1 MSYSRRELYALGE
14 PIGDSSTE
22 KKPGTKSLIYGGG
35 GGKGSKPKRAPLNP
49 ANVSTGFGTATANP
63 ATGQYSYTLDPRL
76 AQLRDVFYGA
86 SGEFLPT
93 DQQNMFS
100 QGMTDQAM
108 STYGR
113 GSDFLNQALGLSPQ
127 EVAAQYYSDIQGLQA
142 PFRELENSQ
151 LADSLFKSGRSGAAT
166 AFNASGYLN
175 PEQFALL
182 QSRAQ
187 SDRALG
193 IEAENLGRS
202 RQLSDLNTAF
212 GVQRGGLDAY
222 NAGQGLRMM
231 PYAQASQLFGLGTG
245 LEGLGQNTLG
255 FAGDMSKLQLE
266 AQAQQQAVNNARAS
280 AGKGGGLLGGFAD
293 KAFDLGKMYLATKTG
308 GDSIGSLLGG
318 SSPTSGI
325 SGLFGMTG
333 FGNNVASPFAS
344 YNPINSNIGMGGI
357 SAPLNYGGGTLG
369 PTWR

>member
-1 MSYSRRELYALGE
+1 MNILKGFEFFIPLAFTDTLNFY
-14 PIGDSSTE
+14 IG
-22 KKPGTKSLIYGGG
+22 
-35 GGKGSKPKRAPLNP
+35 GSKKPKRAPLVP
-49 ANVSTGFGTATANP
+49 ANVTTGFGTATANP

-113 GSDFLNQALGLSPQ
+113 GSDFLNQALALNPQ
-127 EVAAQYYSDIQGLQA
+127 EVAAQYYSDIQAMQS

-151 LADSLFKSGRSGAAT
+151 LADSLFKSGRSGAAS

-212 GVQRGGLDAY
+212 GIQQGGLGAY

-231 PYAQASQLFGLGTG
+231 PYMQASQLFGLGTG
-245 LEGLGQNTLG
+245 LEGLGASSLD
-255 FAGDMSKLQLE
+255 FAGNAAQMQLA

-280 AGKGGGLLGGFAD
+280 AGKGGGLLGGIANAGLNYALSGGNPFA
-293 KAFDLGKMYLATKTG
+293 AAAGAVGGMGSTAIPSTG
-308 GDSIGSLLGG
+308 SAYNLLG
-318 SSPTSGI
+318 TNF
-325 SGLFGMTG
+325 GLGG
-333 FGNNVASPFAS
+333 VS
-344 YNPINSNIGMGGI
+344 YF
-357 SAPLNYGGGTLG
+357 
-369 PTWR
+369 

>member
-1 MSYSRRELYALGE
+1 MNILKGFEFFIPLAFTDTLNFY
-14 PIGDSSTE
+14 IG
-22 KKPGTKSLIYGGG
+22 
-35 GGKGSKPKRAPLNP
+35 GSKKPKRAPLVP
-49 ANVSTGFGTATANP
+49 ANVSTGFGTATADP
-63 ATGQYSYTLDPRL
+63 RTGQYSYTLDPRL

-86 SGEFLPT
+86 SGQFLPT
-93 DQQNMFS
+93 DMQNMFS

-113 GSDFLNQALGLSPQ
+113 GSDFLNQALGLNPQ

-151 LADSLFKSGRSGAAT
+151 LADSLFKSGRSGAAS

-212 GVQRGGLDAY
+212 GIQQGGLGAY

-231 PYAQASQLFGLGTG
+231 PFAQAGQLFGLGTE

-255 FAGDMSKLQLE
+255 FAGDMSKLQLA

-280 AGKGGGLLGGFAD
+280 AGKGGGGLLGSAM
-293 KAFDLGKMYLATKTG
+293 DLGKMYLATKTG
-308 GDSIGSLLGG
+308 GASEAFGLGSTAIPSTGAGYNLLG
-318 SSPTSGI
+318 TNF
-325 SGLFGMTG
+325 GLGGVNYFG
-333 FGNNVASPFAS
+333 
-344 YNPINSNIGMGGI
+344 
-357 SAPLNYGGGTLG
+357 
-369 PTWR
+369 R

>member
-35 GGKGSKPKRAPLNP
+35 GGKGSKPRRAQLAP
-49 ANVSTGFGTATANP
+49 ANVTTGFGTATANP

-231 PYAQASQLFGLGTG
+231 PYAQAGQLFGLGTG
-245 LEGLGQNTLG
+245 LEGLGASSLD
-255 FAGDMSKLQLE
+255 FAGNAAQMQLT

-280 AGKGGGLLGGFAD
+280 AGKGGGGLLGGIAQ
-293 KAFDLGKMYLATKTG
+293 LGSAAG
-308 GDSIGSLLGG
+308 ALGW
-318 SSPTSGI
+318 
-325 SGLFGMTG
+325 
-333 FGNNVASPFAS
+333 SPFAAAAPAVIGGSAIPSIGAGSNLLGTSFGLGGVS
-344 YNPINSNIGMGGI
+344 YF
-357 SAPLNYGGGTLG
+357 
-369 PTWR
+369 

>member
-35 GGKGSKPKRAPLNP
+35 GGKGKKPKRAALTP
-49 ANVSTGFGTATANP
+49 ANVSTGFGTATADP
-63 ATGQYSYTLDPRL
+63 STGQYSYTLDPRL

-100 QGMTDQAM
+100 QGMSDQAM

-113 GSDFLNQALGLSPQ
+113 GSDFLNQALGLNPQ

-151 LADSLFKSGRSGAAT
+151 LADSLFKSGRSGAAS

-231 PYAQASQLFGLGTG
+231 PFAQASQLFGLGTG
-245 LEGLGQNTLG
+245 LEGLGASSLD
-255 FAGDMSKLQLE
+255 FAGNAAQMQLA

-280 AGKGGGLLGGFAD
+280 AGKGGGLLGGIANAGLNYALSGGNPFA
-293 KAFDLGKMYLATKTG
+293 AAAGAVGGMGSTAIPSTG
-308 GDSIGSLLGG
+308 SAYNLLG
-318 SSPTSGI
+318 TDF
-325 SGLFGMTG
+325 GL
-333 FGNNVASPFAS
+333 
-344 YNPINSNIGMGGI
+344 GGI
-357 SAPLNYGGGTLG
+357 NYFG
-369 PTWR
+369 R

>member
-35 GGKGSKPKRAPLNP
+35 GGKGSKPKRAKLVP
-49 ANVSTGFGTATANP
+49 ANVSTGFGTATADP
-63 ATGQYSYTLDPRL
+63 KTGQYSYTLDPRL

-93 DQQNMFS
+93 DIQNMFS

-113 GSDFLNQALGLSPQ
+113 GSDFLNQALGLSPK

-212 GVQRGGLDAY
+212 GLQRGGLDAY

-231 PYAQASQLFGLGTG
+231 PFAQASQLFGLGTG
-245 LEGLGQNTLG
+245 LEGLGSSSLD
-255 FAGDMSKLQLE
+255 FAGNAAQLQL
-266 AQAQQQAVNNARAS
+266 QAQQQQQAINNARAS
-280 AGKGGGLLGGFAD
+280 GGKGGGLLGGIANAGLNYALSGGNPFA
-293 KAFDLGKMYLATKTG
+293 AAAGAVGGMGSTAIPSTG
-308 GDSIGSLLGG
+308 AAYNLLG
-318 SSPTSGI
+318 TNF
-325 SGLFGMTG
+325 GLGGVNYFG
-333 FGNNVASPFAS
+333 
-344 YNPINSNIGMGGI
+344 
-357 SAPLNYGGGTLG
+357 
-369 PTWR
+369 R